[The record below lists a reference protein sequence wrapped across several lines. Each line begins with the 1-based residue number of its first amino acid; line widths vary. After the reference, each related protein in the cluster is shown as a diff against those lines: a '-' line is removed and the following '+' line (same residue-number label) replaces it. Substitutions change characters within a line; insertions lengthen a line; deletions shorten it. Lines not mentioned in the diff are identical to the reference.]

1 MERRNWSLKAYNK
14 LQHIDSLDN
23 DYDKAYSLQLWT
35 IEYMKDDFL
44 SNLDL
49 EVEQLKLFS
58 ELFYKNINFLKK
70 HKEVIAKE
78 LNQNKNI
85 KKFLQ

>member
-49 EVEQLKLFS
+49 ESEHLKLFS

>member
-1 MERRNWSLKAYNK
+1 MERRNWSLEAYSK
-14 LQHIDSLDN
+14 LQYIDSIDD

-35 IEYMKDDFL
+35 VEYMKDDFL
-44 SNLDL
+44 AKLDL
-49 EVEQLKLFS
+49 EVEYLKLFS
-58 ELFYKNINFLKK
+58 ELFYKNINFLKR

>member
-1 MERRNWSLKAYNK
+1 MERRNWSLEAYTK
-14 LQHIDSLDN
+14 LQHIDTIDD

-35 IEYMKDDFL
+35 VEYMKDDFL
-44 SNLDL
+44 AKLDL
-49 EVEQLKLFS
+49 EVEYLKLFS
-58 ELFYKNINFLKK
+58 ELFYKNINFLKR